1 MGFTNA
7 STEPLRISL
16 VIPCYN
22 PSEGWSSLILK
33 RMQELKAVLPAC
45 ELECIISNDGSTRL
59 QMEEVERLSRETG
72 VIFLNHSENQGKGA
86 SIRKGAASSHGEFIV
101 YTDIDFPFGIE
112 PVVEMIELLHTNPQC
127 QFVYGARSRM
137 YFRQLPF
144 KRKVISQ
151 CLKLMNIIL
160 LSPKI
165 KDTQAGIKA
174 LRREVLSEMLATQ
187 TNSFVFEIEFIR
199 KLMQRKAEIRSVLV
213 NPEPSLV
220 FSNFGTQTLWR
231 ELINLVRIFTRKAPI
246 PATVEMPLLELQP
259 EPYAGGYADF

>member
-1 MGFTNA
+1 MGFNNV

-22 PSEGWSSLILK
+22 PSEGWSNLILK
-33 RMQELKAVLPAC
+33 RMQELKAIWPAY

-72 VIFLNHSENQGKGA
+72 ILFLNNQENQGKGA
-86 SIRKGAASSHGEFIV
+86 SIRKGAASSHGEIII

-112 PVVEMIELLHTNPQC
+112 PVVEMVELLQVNPRC
-127 QFVYGARSRM
+127 QFVYGARSKQ

-151 CLKLMNIIL
+151 CLKMLNVFL
-160 LSPKI
+160 LSPRI

-174 LRREVLSEMLATQ
+174 LRREVLNEMLATQ
-187 TNSFVFEIEFIR
+187 TNSFVFEIELIR
-199 KLMQRKAEIRSVLV
+199 KLMQRKVEIRSVAV
-213 NPEPSLV
+213 SPEPGLV
-220 FSNFGTQTLWR
+220 FSDFGSQTLWR
-231 ELINLVRIFTRKAPI
+231 ELINLVRIFTRKAPVATAVEI
-246 PATVEMPLLELQP
+246 PMIEIQP
-259 EPYAGGYADF
+259 ETYAGGYADF